1 MAADNLSVSG
11 PNDQGGAIGRQLGWT
26 KVLIVRM
33 VLEMVRDKVCG
44 DVMGKELV
52 GSIGDGVL
60 WSMGM
65 R

>member
-1 MAADNLSVSG
+1 M
-11 PNDQGGAIGRQLGWT
+11 

-33 VLEMVRDKVCG
+33 ILEMVCDKVCG
-44 DVMGKELV
+44 DVVGKELV